1 MYSRLFRNRNF
12 MALWVGQ
19 LISFIGDYFNYL
31 AIPITI
37 NQLTGSPTMVGLAFI
52 SGSVPALLLGPVAGV
67 FVDRWDRR
75 KVMIASDVLRGLLV
89 LLLLTIH
96 DASQVW
102 VFYVTGFLIS
112 CTSQF
117 FFPSRGAVLPL
128 IVTDPEDWLK
138 ANGMMQ
144 IIQTAGLLA
153 GPALAGFA
161 ISKLGVQAAFI
172 ANSVGFFCSAAA
184 VMSMVVPRTTPG
196 TAGEMTFARVA
207 SDLREGLAYLFGNRS
222 MVGVLVCLTVAFLG
236 IGAINVIWVPYLQR
250 TFGVDASG
258 IGFVDSAQ
266 GVGMV
271 AGGLLLGALS
281 ARMRKTTM
289 CATGMLGI
297 GAFFAVMGYSP
308 YFEMIIALSFLVGL
322 CLTPVQSALTT
333 IMQMAVP
340 DLKRGRVGSSMNAI
354 NTAGSLLSMAVVSLF
369 GERIGLSTVFLLIGA
384 FIASAG
390 ALGFW
395 LLKEPGTP
403 TQATA
408 AAQQNL

>member
-1 MYSRLFRNRNF
+1 MYSRLLHNRNF

-37 NQLTGSPTMVGLAFI
+37 NRLTGSSTMVGLAFI
-52 SGSVPALLLGPVAGV
+52 SAALPSLLLGPVAGV

-144 IIQTAGLLA
+144 IIQIAGLLA

-161 ISKLGVQAAFI
+161 IQLLGVQAAFV
-172 ANSVGFFCSAAA
+172 ANSLGFFCSAVA
-184 VMSMVVPRTTPG
+184 VTTIVVPRTTPG
-196 TAGEMTFARVA
+196 SAGQMTFARVA
-207 SDLREGLAYLFGNRS
+207 ADLREGLAYLFGNRT
-222 MVGVLVCLTVAFLG
+222 MVGVLVCMTVALLG

-271 AGGLLLGALS
+271 VGGLLLGVLA

-289 CATGMLGI
+289 CALGMIGI
-297 GAFFAVMGYSP
+297 GLFFAVMGYSP
-308 YFEMIIALSFLVGL
+308 LFEMIIVLSFLVGI
-322 CLTPVQSALTT
+322 CLTPAQSALNT

-354 NTAGSLLSMAVVSLF
+354 NTAGSLLSMAIVSLF
-369 GERIGLSTVFLLIGA
+369 GESIGLSNVFLLIGI
-384 FIASAG
+384 FIAAAG
-390 ALGFW
+390 VLAFW
-395 LLKEPGTP
+395 LLKEPAMP
-403 TQATA
+403 ATEA
-408 AAQQNL
+408 APSKAQ